1 MAFDPFNIDAKKE
14 AQRNLQGLV
23 KKHGRESDRMQ
34 SAFIA
39 LQESRDGLSQTLRE
53 VESQINRFKN
63 TPENL
68 KKDVEKL
75 SISLERYEKL
85 LAEAQSESVSVA
97 RGAGAGVAAGVAAGG
112 AVAAFGGTALTALA
126 MSIGTASTGA
136 TIAGLSGA
144 AATNAALAWLGGG
157 AIAAGGAGIA
167 GGEALLALTGPI
179 GWAIGGTIAVSTGLW
194 ARGKNAEA
202 VKNMKADAKK
212 VSAGINGIRAIISE
226 VKAHN
231 KLTVST
237 REGLNSQTDV
247 VSKFPDDFKDF
258 SEEQI
263 NQIGGLVNN
272 ALTGETILNAKLGK
286 NGRFESK

>member
-144 AATNAALAWLGGG
+144 AATNAVLAWLGGG

-226 VKAHN
+226 VKVHN

>member
-97 RGAGAGVAAGVAAGG
+97 RGAGAGVAAGG